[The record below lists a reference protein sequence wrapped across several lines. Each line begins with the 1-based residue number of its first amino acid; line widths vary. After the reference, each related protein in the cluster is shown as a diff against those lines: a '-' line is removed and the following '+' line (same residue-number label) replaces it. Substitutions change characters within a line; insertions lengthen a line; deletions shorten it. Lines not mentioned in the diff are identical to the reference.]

1 MNEQYNELMIENIRG
16 FDKQIDFKLEVKDG
30 KPYYKGLLLCNSDD
44 LPDNLIIDGELICYV
59 ESTKL
64 PNGLKVNGLLEISQ
78 TNITEIPDDCEF
90 KSLNVS
96 HTKIRKLRDNL
107 CLDELGICESRLT
120 TLPKG
125 LKVKGELNIS
135 YSDITDIPDD
145 CEFGC
150 LAMEETKITKLRNN
164 LNLIYLDARG
174 SALQQ
179 LPKELKVKGLL
190 NVSETNITEIPND
203 CEFGSLSMNDTKIKK
218 LRDNLVLNNLSICNS
233 SLTELP
239 KNLIIYY
246 SLDNEN
252 TNIKS
257 LPYDCLVDRVHCRLM
272 QNDERYKK
280 DTFDYYYHLKDE
292 IVHLKHSSGKEFLHV
307 DDILSEVIEK
317 KGNVYHVR
325 NGVNEPITYAI
336 TDGNGHWS
344 HGKTLD
350 DAKQDLRY
358 KMSIR
363 DKSEYKDLTLES
375 ELTFDEAVGCY
386 RVITG
391 ACRAGT
397 QDYLEHRLPYPR
409 KDT

>member
-1 MNEQYNELMIENIRG
+1 MDGQKQELMIKEIKL
-16 FDKQIDFKLEVKDG
+16 FEETKDDLLEVKDG
-30 KPYYKGLLLCNSDD
+30 RPYYKGLLSCNSDY
-44 LPDNLIIDGELICYV
+44 LPDNLVVDGSLMCYIH
-59 ESTKL
+59 STKL
-64 PNGLKVNGLLEISQ
+64 PKGLKVTELLDVSE
-78 TNITEIPDDCEF
+78 TDITEIPDDCEF

-96 HTKIRKLRDNL
+96 HTKITKLRDNL
-107 CLDELGICESRLT
+107 CLDELGICETGLT

-145 CEFGC
+145 CEFG
-150 LAMEETKITKLRNN
+150 
-164 LNLIYLDARG
+164 
-174 SALQQ
+174 
-179 LPKELKVKGLL
+179 
-190 NVSETNITEIPND
+190 
-203 CEFGSLSMNDTKIKK
+203 SLFMNDTKIKK

-257 LPYDCLVDRVHCRLM
+257 LPYDCLVDRVHCRSM

-292 IVHLKHSSGKEFLHV
+292 IVHLKNSSGKEFLHV

-317 KGNVYHVR
+317 KGNVYRVR
-325 NGVNEPITYAI
+325 NGVNEPITYVV
-336 TDGNGHWS
+336 TDGNGHWA

-350 DAKQDLRY
+350 EAKQDLRY
-358 KMSIR
+358 KMSFR
-363 DKSEYKDLTLES
+363 DKSEYKVLTLDS
-375 ELTFDEAVGCY
+375 ELTFDEAVACY

-391 ACRAGT
+391 ACRRGT
-397 QDYLEHRLPYPR
+397 QDYLEHRLPNPR
-409 KDT
+409 KEKYTVREMIELTKNEYGGKDFRDFFEKL